1 MECVSFFSF
10 HSPTFSYFVTS
21 SISPPVL
28 LSTAHVLFKISTSP
42 STVPS
47 WRQLTATPSASA
59 EAVDAHEFGALNT
72 LGLCVVLGLCVLA
85 GYWLKQRKFY
95 YLPESAAIMLIGT
108 LTGGL
113 VEWLYPSGDEL
124 SFLRFNPQM
133 FFFVLLPP
141 IIFEA
146 GYKLNKKGFFSN
158 FTTIILFAVFGTLV
172 STFVIGGLLYG
183 FAELGAVKLENHT
196 PIEALLFGALISA
209 VDPVATLAIMGAK
222 EVNCDPL
229 LYSLIFGESVLN
241 DAVAIVL
248 FHTLQGFEKLD
259 KTFDVSTVFSV
270 LGQFLGVSIGS
281 ILIGVICGLMCC
293 SLMKYSALH
302 KYPKYEITIL
312 FLTAFGSF
320 SLSESI
326 EWQGGGLSGI
336 MSLFFCG
343 ITLSHYNYYNLS
355 EASQV
360 SSSFVFETMASLSE
374 TIVFAYIGTSV
385 FSSKHMWDF
394 RLIFLS
400 ILFCAGARALNT
412 FPFSACANIKRK
424 KKIPMKMQIVIW
436 FAGLRGAIAFAL
448 AMTLTTPNAGYIIT
462 TTLCIVIFTTV
473 VCGGTTEPRELIWGN
488 RPLILN
494 CCVLCFVCFF
504 SHLFVYVCVDS
515 GFASFRLLFVCFS
528 PQTQSC
534 AKWVC
539 NAPNQEPVPILDQIH
554 WRKIC

>member
-1 MECVSFFSF
+1 M
-10 HSPTFSYFVTS
+10 
-21 SISPPVL
+21 
-28 LSTAHVLFKISTSP
+28 
-42 STVPS
+42 PS
-47 WRQLTATPSASA
+47 WRQLGLSPSPSSSTPT
-59 EAVDAHEFGALNT
+59 VDAHEFGALNT
-72 LGLCVVLGLCVLA
+72 LGLCTVLGLCVFA

-95 YLPESAAIMLIGT
+95 YLPESAAIMLIGA

-113 VEWLYPSGDEL
+113 VEWLWPTGDEL
-124 SFLRFNPQM
+124 SFLKFNPQM

-158 FTTIILFAVFGTLV
+158 FTTIILYAVFGTLV

-183 FAELGAVKLENHT
+183 FAELNAVPLENHT

-222 EVNCDPL
+222 EVNCDPM

-248 FHTLQGFEKLD
+248 FHTLQGFATQD
-259 KTFDVSTVFSV
+259 RPFNIGTVFSV
-270 LGQFLGVSIGS
+270 LGQFLGVSLGS
-281 ILIGVICGLMCC
+281 ILIGVVCGLICC
-293 SLMKYSALH
+293 GLMKYSSLY
-302 KYPKYEITIL
+302 KYPKYEITVL

-320 SLSESI
+320 SLGEAI
-326 EWQGGGLSGI
+326 EWEGGGLSGI

-360 SSSFVFETMASLSE
+360 SSSFVFETMASISE

-385 FSSKHMWDF
+385 FSSEHRWSF
-394 RLIFLS
+394 SLIILS

-424 KKIPMKMQIVIW
+424 KKIPMKMQVVIW

-448 AMTLTTPNAGYIIT
+448 AMTLTTPNKGYIVT
-462 TTLCIVIFTTV
+462 TTLCIVIFTTI
-473 VCGGTTEPRELIWGN
+473 VCGGSTEPCMCHFCRCG
-488 RPLILN
+488 
-494 CCVLCFVCFF
+494 CCCCG
-504 SHLFVYVCVDS
+504 CWWWW
-515 GFASFRLLFVCFS
+515 CFS
-528 PQTQSC
+528 FAFGTI
-534 AKWVC
+534 VY
-539 NAPNQEPVPILDQIH
+539 
-554 WRKIC
+554 